1 MTGVQT
7 CALPICFPVTI
18 EDNYDLISG
27 WKKKRYDSVV
37 AKNIPSKLF
46 NWAARKTS
54 GVKLNDFNCGL
65 KAYKNIVIKNI
76 EVSGEMHRYIPVLAK
91 NAGFGKIGEK
101 VVIHQARKYGS
112 SKFGMSRFIN
122 GFLDLI
128 TIWFLSTFGKR
139 PMHLFGLLGSIMFM
153 IGFLFAFY
161 LGIDKLFIN
170 TTGRL
175 ITERPQFYLVLT
187 AMLIGTQLFLA
198 GFLGEII
205 LRTKNN
211 GYKVYWQDGG
221 QLVPPQ
227 DAEIIKVIED
237 LKYSDIKF
245 EANNNLI
252 EYIDTEVDEAFAE
265 STIENASFNTPAE
278 AKANLKIVYTSLH
291 GTSIKAIPNV
301 LTKAGYTD
309 VNIVPEQ
316 AVPNGDFPT
325 VVSPNPE
332 EPEALSMAVALAE
345 KIGADMVVGTDPDS
359 DRLGVAVRD
368 LDGKIKLL
376 NGNQTMVIMTAFLL
390 EQWKRADKFQ
400 GNEFIG
406 STIVST
412 PMMLELAAAYDVECK
427 VGLTGFKWI
436 AKFIKDFPNQKFVG
450 GGEESFGFMVG
461 DAVRDKDAV
470 AAILLVSEIAAQAK
484 ASGSSLY
491 QELLNLYIDF
501 GFYKEHLIS
510 ITKKGIEGANEI
522 KQMMIDLRENPL
534 KEINGQRV
542 ICIEDY
548 QASKGKDFMNN
559 EEFDILIPKSN
570 VLIYYLEDGSKIC
583 ARPSGTEPKI
593 KFYFS
598 VNGVLDTIENAKSV
612 EKELENKIAGIIS
625 AMKLN

>member
-1 MTGVQT
+1 MHIEQSILNKVNEWLTATFDEATQNTIKEMMTSAPKELEESFYKNLEFGTGGMRGVMGVGTNRINKYTLGKNTQG
-7 CALPICFPVTI
+7 LSNYLQKSFPNEPLKVAI
-18 EDNYDLISG
+18 AYDCRHNSDTLA
-27 WKKKRYDSVV
+27 KVV
-37 AKNIPSKLF
+37 ADVFSANGIHVYLF
-46 NWAARKTS
+46 SDMRPTPELSFAVRY
-54 GVKLNDFNCGL
+54 LNC
-65 KAYKNIVIKNI
+65 
-76 EVSGEMHRYIPVLAK
+76 H
-91 NAGFGKIGEK
+91 AGI
-101 VVIHQARKYGS
+101 
-112 SKFGMSRFIN
+112 
-122 GFLDLI
+122 
-128 TIWFLSTFGKR
+128 
-139 PMHLFGLLGSIMFM
+139 
-153 IGFLFAFY
+153 
-161 LGIDKLFIN
+161 
-170 TTGRL
+170 
-175 ITERPQFYLVLT
+175 VLT
-187 AMLIGTQLFLA
+187 ASHNPP
-198 GFLGEII
+198 EY
-205 LRTKNN
+205 N

-237 LKYSDIKF
+237 LKYSEIKF

-252 EYIDTEVDEAFAE
+252 EYIDTKVDEAFAK
-265 STIENASFNTPAE
+265 STIENASFNTPTE

-301 LTKAGYTD
+301 LAKAGYTD

-316 AVPNGDFPT
+316 AEPNGDFPT
-325 VVSPNPE
+325 VKSPNPE
-332 EPEALSMAVALAE
+332 EPEALSMAIALAD

-390 EQWKRADKFQ
+390 EQWKRADKFK

-436 AKFIKDFPNQKFVG
+436 AKFIKDFPNQQFIG

-501 GFYKEHLIS
+501 GCYKEHLIS

-559 EEFDILIPKSN
+559 EEFEIHIPKSN

-598 VNGVLDTIENAKSV
+598 VNGVLDTIENAESV
-612 EKELENKIAGIIS
+612 EKELDNKIAGIIS

>member
-1 MTGVQT
+1 MHIEQSILNKVNEWLTPIFDEATHESIKEMMTSAPKELEESFYKNLEFGTGGMRGVMGVGTNRINKYTLGKNTQGLSKYLQQT
-7 CALPICFPVTI
+7 FPNEALKVAIA
-18 EDNYDLISG
+18 YDCRHNSDTLA
-27 WKKKRYDSVV
+27 KVV
-37 AKNIPSKLF
+37 ADVFLANGIKVYLF
-46 NWAARKTS
+46 SDMRPTPELSFAVRY
-54 GVKLNDFNCGL
+54 LNC
-65 KAYKNIVIKNI
+65 
-76 EVSGEMHRYIPVLAK
+76 H
-91 NAGFGKIGEK
+91 AGI
-101 VVIHQARKYGS
+101 
-112 SKFGMSRFIN
+112 
-122 GFLDLI
+122 
-128 TIWFLSTFGKR
+128 
-139 PMHLFGLLGSIMFM
+139 
-153 IGFLFAFY
+153 
-161 LGIDKLFIN
+161 
-170 TTGRL
+170 
-175 ITERPQFYLVLT
+175 VLT
-187 AMLIGTQLFLA
+187 ASHNPP
-198 GFLGEII
+198 EY
-205 LRTKNN
+205 N

-227 DAEIIKVIED
+227 DAEIIKIIEE
-237 LKYSDIKF
+237 LKYSEIKF
-245 EANNNLI
+245 EANNDLI
-252 EYIDTEVDEAFAE
+252 EYIDSEIDEAFFN
-265 STIENASFNTPAE
+265 STMENASFNTSAE

-301 LTKAGYTD
+301 LAKAGYIN

-316 AVPNGDFPT
+316 AEPDGDFPT
-325 VVSPNPE
+325 VKSPNPE
-332 EPEALSMAVALAE
+332 EPEALSMAIALAD
-345 KIGADMVVGTDPDS
+345 KIGADIVVGTDPDS

-368 LDGKIKLL
+368 LNGNIKLL

-390 EQWKRADKFQ
+390 EQWKRTDKFK

-412 PMMLELAAAYDVECK
+412 PMMLELAAAYEVECK

-436 AKFIKDFPNQKFVG
+436 AKFIKDFPNQQFIG
-450 GGEESFGFMVG
+450 GGEESFGYMVG

-470 AAILLVSEIAAQAK
+470 GAVLLLSEIAAQAK

-501 GFYKEHLIS
+501 GFYKESLIS

-548 QASKGKDFMNN
+548 QAAKGKDFMNN
-559 EEFDILIPKSN
+559 DEFEIKIPKSN

-598 VNGVLDTIENAKSV
+598 VNDVLDTIEHAESV
-612 EKELENKIAGIIS
+612 EKELDNKIAGIIS